1 MRAIVAT
8 GVGGPDVLRGAEVPA
23 PEPGLGEVLVRV
35 HAAGVNP
42 VDCKTRAGRGTS
54 ALFGDGPRVLGW
66 DVAGT
71 VERLGPGVTRFG
83 VGDRVFGLPR
93 FPHPARAYAE
103 YVTAPPRQLVRTPAS
118 IDDVRAA
125 ALPMA
130 GLTAW
135 QALYDTAGLRAGQ
148 RVLIHGAGGGVGHL
162 AVQLARLRA
171 AEVVATASAGKH
183 DALRELGADQLIDYR
198 EADFERVV
206 GGVDVVLD
214 TVGGDYPRRS
224 LTVLNPGGILISLAS
239 RSDLP
244 DGAGLAGTGVRCTW
258 MLVEPDHHALAGLA
272 ALVDE
277 GRLVVRIERTAPL
290 AQASAVHAELEK
302 GGNFGKT
309 VLIP

>member
-1 MRAIVAT
+1 MRAVVAT
-8 GVGGPDVLRGAEVPA
+8 GIGGPELLREAEVPT

-35 HAAGVNP
+35 HAAGTNP
-42 VDCKTRAGRGTS
+42 VDCKTRAGRGSS
-54 ALFGDGPRVLGW
+54 ALFGAGPRILGW

-71 VERLGPGVTRFG
+71 VERLGPGVTRFE

-103 YVTAPPRQLVRTPAS
+103 YLTAPPRHLARIPAS
-118 IDDVRAA
+118 MDDVQAA
-125 ALPMA
+125 ALPMC

-135 QALYDTAGLRAGQ
+135 QALYDTAGLEAGQ

-162 AVQLARLRA
+162 AVQLARLRG

-183 DALRELGADQLIDYR
+183 DVLRELGAGEVIDYR
-198 EADFERVV
+198 TADFADA
-206 GGVDVVLD
+206 GKFDVVLD

-224 LTVLNPGGILISLAS
+224 LTVLNRGGILVSLAS

-244 DGAGLAGTGVRCTW
+244 DGVELAGTGIRCTW
-258 MLVEPDHHALAGLA
+258 MLVEPDHHALDRLA

-277 GRLVVRIERTAPL
+277 GQLTVRIGRTAPL
-290 AQASAVHAELEK
+290 AQAGAVHAELEQAR
-302 GGNFGKT
+302 GFGKT

>member
-1 MRAIVAT
+1 MRAVVAA
-8 GVGGPDVLRGAEVPA
+8 GIGGPEVLRVAEVPA

-35 HAAGVNP
+35 HAAGTNP
-42 VDCKTRAGRGTS
+42 VDCKTRAGRGSS
-54 ALFGDGPRVLGW
+54 ALFGDGPRILGW

-71 VERLGPGVTRFG
+71 VERLGPGVTRFE
-83 VGDRVFGLPR
+83 VGERVFGLPR

-103 YVTAPPRQLVRTPAS
+103 YLTAPPRHLARTPAS
-118 IDDVRAA
+118 MDDVQAG
-125 ALPMA
+125 ALPMC

-162 AVQLARLRA
+162 AVQLARLRG

-183 DALRELGADQLIDYR
+183 DVLRELGADELIDYR
-198 EADFERVV
+198 TADFEDA
-206 GGVDVVLD
+206 GKFDVVLD

-224 LTVLNPGGILISLAS
+224 LTMLNPGGILVSLAS

-244 DGAGLAGTGVRCTW
+244 DGAEPAGTGIRCTW
-258 MLVEPDHHALAGLA
+258 MLVEPDHHALERLA
-272 ALVDE
+272 ALVDQ
-277 GRLVVRIERTAPL
+277 GKLTVRIERTAPL
-290 AQASAVHAELEK
+290 AQAGAVHAELEK
-302 GGNFGKT
+302 ARGFGKT

>member
-1 MRAIVAT
+1 MRAVVAT
-8 GVGGPDVLRGAEVPA
+8 GIGGPEVLREAEVPA

-35 HAAGVNP
+35 HAAGTNP
-42 VDCKTRAGRGTS
+42 VDCKTRAGRGSS
-54 ALFGDGPRVLGW
+54 ALFGAGPRILGW

-71 VERLGPGVTRFG
+71 VERLGPGVTRFE

-103 YVTAPPRQLVRTPAS
+103 YLTAPPRHLALTPAS
-118 IDDVRAA
+118 MDDVHAA
-125 ALPMA
+125 ALPMC

-162 AVQLARLRA
+162 AVQLARLCG
-171 AEVVATASAGKH
+171 AEVVATASGRKH
-183 DALRELGADQLIDYR
+183 EALRELGATELIDYR
-198 EADFERVV
+198 TADFEDA
-206 GGVDVVLD
+206 GTFDVVLD

-224 LTVLNPGGILISLAS
+224 LSVLNPGGVLVSLAS

-244 DGAGLAGTGVRCTW
+244 DGAELAGTGIRCTW
-258 MLVEPDHHALAGLA
+258 MLVEPDHHALERLA

-277 GRLVVRIERTAPL
+277 GKFTVRIERTATL
-290 AQASAVHAELEK
+290 ALAGAVHAELEK
-302 GGNFGKT
+302 GRSFGKT